1 MKLDMNKNSNSPTVI
16 SQLGERF
23 FYFMNLIYAS
33 SDIQMLFFYSQLLA
47 ELLWVVGGSSEKV

>member
-1 MKLDMNKNSNSPTVI
+1 MNKNSNSPTVI